1 MKTLLR
7 IPACLLLIAIVWLS
21 ALWAA
26 AAEELPTA
34 IQDYAARPDPAFS
47 WRIQNKQSRAQDQ
60 VWEVELVSQNWHGMV
75 WKHSLL
81 IFHPRELRH
90 PEHVLLFITGGST
103 GQKLREDNVRLGLRL
118 ATLAKARVAMLHHVP
133 NQPLLDGRK
142 EDDLITETW
151 LRYLDSGDVTWILQ
165 LPMAKSAVRAMDAVE
180 AIAKAEWK
188 GSVRGF
194 VVTGASKRGWTT
206 WLSAVADPRVKAIA
220 PMVIDM
226 LNLRPQ
232 MRYQL
237 DTWGAYSEQIEDYT
251 RKGLIKEGELTDREA
266 LLLRLV
272 DPYTYR
278 SQLTLPKLLIHGTND
293 PYWPVDAAK
302 LYWNDLVG
310 PKSLLEVANGNHGL
324 KGGQDLAVATLAA
337 FFRHVAGQSPWPT
350 LQWKHG
356 DAEGGFVLEIQSSPK
371 PKAARLWVA
380 HSLTK
385 DVRQSEWASQPL
397 ADHGGGFLAKVPKPE
412 QGHVAFFGELQ
423 FETDGLPFS
432 LCTLVRRE

>member
-1 MKTLLR
+1 MAKRSGWRNGLALLALCLCLAVRVDAGALETYVRQADSSFAWRLRDTQTLEGIEVATL
-7 IPACLLLIAIVWLS
+7 
-21 ALWAA
+21 
-26 AAEELPTA
+26 ELTSQTWRGGRWTHTLY
-34 IQDYAARPDPAFS
+34 IARPGTVRFPATAFLE
-47 WRIQNKQSRAQDQ
+47 IT
-60 VWEVELVSQNWHGMV
+60 
-75 WKHSLL
+75 HSAGRKNL
-81 IFHPRELRH
+81 PA
-90 PEHVLLFITGGST
+90 V
-103 GQKLREDNVRLGLRL
+103 KRL
-118 ATLAKARVAMLHHVP
+118 AEAGGTLVAVLTDVP
-133 NQPLLDGRK
+133 NQPLYDNRY
-142 EDDLITETW
+142 EDALIAYTFDQY
-151 LRYLDSGDVTWILQ
+151 LRSGDGSWPLL
-165 LPMAKSAVRAMDAVE
+165 LPMAKSAVRAMDAVQAWARAAHGQQVE
-180 AIAKAEWK
+180 
-188 GSVRGF
+188 RF
-194 VVTGASKRGWTT
+194 VVSGASKRGWTT

-278 SQLTLPKLLIHGTND
+278 SRLTLPKLLIHGTND